1 MFQGTEGQR
10 LKREMVFFE
19 VDVDVPENK
28 ELQRRYRA
36 RRLPTTLVLSAD
48 GKELGRLVGYRNAQS
63 WLKRLRSL
71 RRSLPTPEPDIPE
84 I

>member
-1 MFQGTEGQR
+1 
-10 LKREMVFFE
+10 MVVFK

-28 ELQRRYRA
+28 TLQRRYKV

-48 GKELGRLVGYRNAQS
+48 GQELGRIIGYRNAES
-63 WLKRLRSL
+63 WVQRLDTL
-71 RRSLPTPEPDIPE
+71 RRRLPSPEPDIPE